1 MKFLLLVTW
10 LMHDQP
16 ASNYQVGFSSLEA
29 CEVARNQ
36 LIKDAERV
44 RKDRIDHALQS
55 GLDQIMAKLQGTSS
69 PSVSAVCV
77 AQ

>member
-10 LMHDQP
+10 LLHDQP
-16 ASNYQVGFSSLEA
+16 ASNYQVTFNSLEA
-29 CEVARNQ
+29 CEAARNQ

-44 RKDRIDHALQS
+44 RQDRIDHALQS
-55 GLDQIMAKLQGTSS
+55 GLDEIMAKLQGTAS

>member
-29 CEVARNQ
+29 CEAARNE
-36 LIKDAERV
+36 LIKDAERI
-44 RKDRIDHALQS
+44 RQDRIDHALQS
-55 GLDQIMAKLQGTSS
+55 GLDNILAKLQGTSS
-69 PSVSAVCV
+69 PSVSVVCV

>member
-16 ASNYQVGFSSLEA
+16 ATNYQVAFSSLDA
-29 CEVARNQ
+29 CEAARAQ

-44 RKDRIDHALQS
+44 RQDRIDHALKS

-69 PSVSAVCV
+69 PSVSAICV